1 MQNSEKRE
9 IINDMRVNKSVDK
22 GVVHYSE
29 YTYKVSWFHVPRLG
43 GSLISTS
50 NSTHIRQSMM
60 DITTLYVLV
69 HGVGHGIPAMDG
81 LHVSVVY
88 V

>member
-1 MQNSEKRE
+1 ML
-9 IINDMRVNKSVDK
+9 
-22 GVVHYSE
+22 
-29 YTYKVSWFHVPRLG
+29 TKVSYIIANIHIYIQSIMVPRTKLG